1 MKLTAF
7 TQIIVTLAVTAW
19 VFILPVEAVATILV
33 LELAL
38 LLYIKHDKMT
48 MAAIGGLAVFTGMM
62 ILLQLLFGSPLDV
75 SLIGGLRMLV
85 MTMAFLCLLAASRIQ
100 DIAKA
105 LVDRFHMPCEYA
117 FMLTTALRFVPN
129 FLTDSG
135 ITLDAQSCRGYSNR
149 GNMFK
154 RFFAYLVVIRPL
166 VMRAVAKSE
175 TLALSMELKGFGG
188 NTYKNM
194 PPLPVDS
201 EGFRSVGDMGYVDAD
216 GYLYF
221 ADRRS
226 DMIVTG
232 GENVFA
238 AEVEM
243 VLKKHPKVV
252 DAVVIGLPDPD
263 WGHRIHAIVE
273 TNAPLGSKELIR
285 FALNYLPPYK
295 IPKSIEFTDHIPV
308 NENGKIVRS
317 KLIEESLAK
326 GY

>member
-19 VFILPVEAVATILV
+19 VEAVATILV

-38 LLYIKHDKMT
+38 LLYIKHDRMT

-194 PPLPVDS
+194 PP
-201 EGFRSVGDMGYVDAD
+201 
-216 GYLYF
+216 
-221 ADRRS
+221 
-226 DMIVTG
+226 
-232 GENVFA
+232 
-238 AEVEM
+238 
-243 VLKKHPKVV
+243 
-252 DAVVIGLPDPD
+252 
-263 WGHRIHAIVE
+263 
-273 TNAPLGSKELIR
+273 APLCFGDIFVLLLVVVLSTYPLWIK
-285 FALNYLPPYK
+285 YL
-295 IPKSIEFTDHIPV
+295 
-308 NENGKIVRS
+308 
-317 KLIEESLAK
+317 
-326 GY
+326 

>member
-38 LLYIKHDKMT
+38 LLYIKHDRMT

-75 SLIGGLRMLV
+75 SLTGGLRMLV

-154 RFFAYLVVIRPL
+154 RFFAYMVVIRPL

-194 PPLPVDS
+194 PPAPLR
-201 EGFRSVGDMGYVDAD
+201 FGDIFVLLLVVVLSTYPLWIK
-216 GYLYF
+216 YLY
-221 ADRRS
+221 
-226 DMIVTG
+226 
-232 GENVFA
+232 
-238 AEVEM
+238 
-243 VLKKHPKVV
+243 
-252 DAVVIGLPDPD
+252 
-263 WGHRIHAIVE
+263 
-273 TNAPLGSKELIR
+273 KELR
-285 FALNYLPPYK
+285 
-295 IPKSIEFTDHIPV
+295 
-308 NENGKIVRS
+308 
-317 KLIEESLAK
+317 KLCAVYCCTKL
-326 GY
+326 

>member
-194 PPLPVDS
+194 PPAPLRFCDIFVLLLVVVLRTYPLWIK
-201 EGFRSVGDMGYVDAD
+201 
-216 GYLYF
+216 YLY
-221 ADRRS
+221 
-226 DMIVTG
+226 
-232 GENVFA
+232 
-238 AEVEM
+238 
-243 VLKKHPKVV
+243 KK
-252 DAVVIGLPDPD
+252 
-263 WGHRIHAIVE
+263 
-273 TNAPLGSKELIR
+273 KELR
-285 FALNYLPPYK
+285 QLCAVYCCTQL
-295 IPKSIEFTDHIPV
+295 
-308 NENGKIVRS
+308 
-317 KLIEESLAK
+317 
-326 GY
+326 